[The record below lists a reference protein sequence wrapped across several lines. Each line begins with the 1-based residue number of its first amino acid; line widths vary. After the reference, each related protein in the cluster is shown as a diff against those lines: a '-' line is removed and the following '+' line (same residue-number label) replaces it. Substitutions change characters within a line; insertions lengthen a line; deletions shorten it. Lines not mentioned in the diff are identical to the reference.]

1 MKMDIYK
8 FYGYVGWLRYIW
20 WLLVLNTAM
29 VLTNLPFLFCAC
41 FLELGLPSLP
51 AFLLTG
57 LTIGP
62 SVLAAFQSL
71 PDIENGVWSSYFRHF
86 KEDWK
91 KAARFWTPVWAVLV
105 LLFADVIILETIQ
118 TMEPLKWICIALLC
132 LFGTYL
138 LAFFLVWA
146 EWSQP
151 VKDAAALTAKLALV
165 KPLQYNLNFL
175 ILLGTVILLA
185 LKPIYLA
192 LYGAALTLFLVRLN
206 FTPVVKF
213 VQERPENQPPAS

>member
-71 PDIENGVWSSYFRHF
+71 PDIENGIWTSYFRHL
-86 KEDWK
+86 KDGWK